1 MSLLLLALHG
11 THASWSPAQHVALWP
26 GTSLASSL
34 LLFLLLRHHHPSI
47 RPPTHRELDK
57 RLNDG
62 KGEFDA
68 AFLVNELPAMLGIE
82 EKRVRMLLREL
93 VGARKRMLLVQAVSQ
108 YRQKRPGDSV
118 TSLNNLL
125 SAYRAQPEEGL
136 GVVQWGEREELKDLF
151 STYCAKVGDGAKQA
165 ELAGLFG
172 LSGEEVADIKAGAVQ
187 QAEKIQQQQEEEDAF
202 F

>member
-1 MSLLLLALHG
+1 
-11 THASWSPAQHVALWP
+11 
-26 GTSLASSL
+26 
-34 LLFLLLRHHHPSI
+34 
-47 RPPTHRELDK
+47 
-57 RLNDG
+57 
-62 KGEFDA
+62 
-68 AFLVNELPAMLGIE
+68 MLGIE